1 MDEYEMANEL
11 VRLKAKHGKNFC
23 MDLAMETLAKELP
36 RDCNERDDFI
46 AKLAYILT
54 GLGLEI
60 N

>member
-1 MDEYEMANEL
+1 MAQEL